1 MSDFLGE
8 LEKYP
13 DLHGSIIRATKI
25 HKVLKAMLK
34 LPAIPLEEDFKFRDR
49 CQTLLG
55 KWNAILASDPSED
68 NEAEASASGAG
79 ITNGEAARKE
89 DGDETV
95 PKKKIGTATEGEKE
109 EASGSDKAEESEM
122 TAEEKKT
129 DGPAVDSAPAK
140 EYKPTAD
147 DMAVDDEASD

>member
-1 MSDFLGE
+1 MSEYLGE
-8 LEKYP
+8 LENYP

-34 LPAIPLEEDFKFRDR
+34 LPSIPLDEEFNFRER

-55 KWNAILASDPSED
+55 KWNAILASEPNGD
-68 NEAEASASGAG
+68 NEDRAEAG
-79 ITNGEAARKE
+79 ITNGESAQKE
-89 DGDETV
+89 DDDEAE
-95 PKKKIGTATEGEKE
+95 PKKKIGTTTEGEKE
-109 EASGSDKAEESEM
+109 EADGLVKAGESEK

-129 DGPAVDSAPAK
+129 DGPALDSAPAK
-140 EYKPTAD
+140 EYKPSAD